1 MRQQAKTLW
10 YDRPKYVYLEF
21 CVENSQNVKVDITK
35 EKVIFSCLN
44 EDNIQIYN
52 EIQLYDAVQPLDSRE
67 KRSDRSITCFLRKL
81 KEKVAWPRITKE
93 NHKPAWLFVDF
104 DNWRDWD
111 AEEEGE
117 MAVAEHYLDV
127 SSSPC
132 TQIHFLPVST
142 GQTVFPMES
151 VVYSIMKLLLVA
163 CGTVG

>member
-93 NHKPAWLFVDF
+93 NHKV
-104 DNWRDWD
+104 
-111 AEEEGE
+111 G
-117 MAVAEHYLDV
+117 
-127 SSSPC
+127 S
-132 TQIHFLPVST
+132 
-142 GQTVFPMES
+142 ES
-151 VVYSIMKLLLVA
+151 ALMNGNVR
-163 CGTVG
+163 